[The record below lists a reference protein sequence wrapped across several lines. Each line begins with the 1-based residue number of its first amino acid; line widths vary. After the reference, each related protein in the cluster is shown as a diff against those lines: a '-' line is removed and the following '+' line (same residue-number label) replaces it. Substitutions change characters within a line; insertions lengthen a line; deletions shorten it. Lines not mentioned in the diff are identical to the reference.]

1 MRRWRV
7 ACRRLAAAV
16 LAGILSAYAGP
27 HSSSANESFGPHNL
41 KAGSRGDSDVCTF
54 CHTPLRTASA
64 EPVWHSGPK
73 KSAFETFDTYSVTG
87 RVKVR
92 EGVSMACLSCH
103 DGSQAFDVAPDY
115 NLSPEGLQPIGDA
128 MRIKREHPVGVV
140 YGGFRRRLQRYPFE
154 SLQSEMI
161 DGELRWWIDL
171 EPIPNGLRDKSDI
184 ILYGRG
190 DGGARQPFVECP
202 TCHDPHANA
211 DTRFLRAPD
220 VGSALCYGCH
230 SI

>member
-1 MRRWRV
+1 M
-7 ACRRLAAAV
+7 AFRRLIAAA
-16 LAGILSAYAGP
+16 LAGILSASAGP
-27 HSSSANESFGPHNL
+27 ATSSPHDTFGPHNL
-41 KAGSRGDSDVCTF
+41 EAGNRGGNDSCAF
-54 CHTPLRTASA
+54 CHTPQRAASV
-64 EPVWHSGPK
+64 EPVWHRQPTEG
-73 KSAFETFDTYSVTG
+73 AFETFDTYSVG
-87 RVKVR
+87 GQVKVR
-92 EGVSMACLSCH
+92 EGVSIACLSCH

-115 NLSPEGLQPIGDA
+115 DLSTQSAQPVAGRS
-128 MRIKREHPVGVV
+128 RIKREHPVGVV

-190 DGGARQPFVECP
+190 EGADRQPFIECP

-211 DTRFLRAPD
+211 STRFLRAPD